1 VRFFPRESRIW
12 LTLMVTVLAA
22 SICELASAQS
32 FPPSCPGTLD
42 YTDSTYGGMVRQIYK
57 PDGHEHNLYH
67 FRDPWNATN
76 TYMVGIREDIDHSD
90 WRVVLFDGNG
100 CFIKELFFVSQY
112 SWQVVW
118 DRHDPNILY
127 TWRSTRLYRY
137 HVDTGQAELLKD
149 YKPAGEAIL
158 VAPTLNQAG
167 DRLLVVTSG
176 NVLRSYQLP
185 GMTNE
190 RAFTVPG
197 LPANCDMRN
206 VRYIGY
212 QNYIAVECRNVP
224 AYGSAIYN
232 DTGVLLKKSARGI
245 AHTDF
250 SPTGQW
256 AYFRMW
262 QWDGAQPLEIHV
274 VNLDGTNDRL
284 LYSVPMNKA
293 LYVESL
299 HISWPDRVNNWF
311 VVSFFP
317 LKSDLPSVYHAPLD
331 EILRVN
337 LDGTVQPLAR
347 TRMAYTMGAYFWPQP
362 LASASSDGSRIS
374 FNSNCFNDAP
384 GVDCTDSV
392 TIDQYIVFTK
402 P

>member
-1 VRFFPRESRIW
+1 VRFFPRERRIG

-32 FPPSCPGTLD
+32 SPPSCPGTLD
-42 YTDSTYGGMVRQIYK
+42 YPDATYGARVRQIYK

-67 FRDPWNATN
+67 YRTPWNANN
-76 TYMVGIREDIDHSD
+76 TYMVGITEDLDHTD
-90 WRVVLFDGNG
+90 WRVVLSDGNG
-100 CFIKELFFVSQY
+100 CFIKELFPVSQY
-112 SWQVVW
+112 SWQLVW
-118 DRHDPNILY
+118 DRYDPNILY

-137 HVDTGQAELLKD
+137 RVATGQAELLKD
-149 YKPAGEAIL
+149 YKPTGEALL
-158 VAPTLNQAG
+158 VPPTLNQAG
-167 DRLLVVTSG
+167 DRVLVVTSG
-176 NVLRSYQLP
+176 NVFRSYQLP

-206 VRYIGY
+206 VRYVGY
-212 QNYIAVECRNVP
+212 QNYLAVECRNAP
-224 AYGSAIYN
+224 AYGSAIYS
-232 DTGVLLKKSARGI
+232 DTGVLLKKFSRGI
-245 AHTDF
+245 GHTDF

-256 AYFRMW
+256 AYVRMW

-284 LYSVPMNKA
+284 LYSVPMKDA
-293 LYVESL
+293 LYIEGV

-311 VVSFFP
+311 VVSFYP
-317 LKSDLPSVYHAPLD
+317 LTSDLPPVYHAPLD

-347 TRMAYTMGAYFWPQP
+347 TRAAYTLGAYFWPQP
-362 LASASSDGSRIS
+362 LASASGDGSRMS
-374 FNSNCFNDAP
+374 FNSDCFNATP
-384 GVDCTDSV
+384 GVDCTDSA